1 MADPITSSTL
11 RSAPELFPPG
21 AVVPAHP
28 LALGARGA
36 IDWRSQQAL
45 TRYYLDAGAHGLAVG
60 VHTTQ
65 FALHEDPALLA
76 DVWTAAAES
85 ARAAE
90 RPITLVAGVRG
101 AGARIEAERAADL
114 GYHAA
119 LLSPD
124 PAASDEEVLNTARAV
139 GEALPVIGF
148 YMQDSV
154 GGRYL
159 GAEFWRS
166 LFAQPSVIGVK
177 IAAFDRYRTAEV
189 VRVLA
194 ESGRDDI
201 VLLTGNDDNILGDL
215 ATDYR
220 VDVEG
225 ADRGVR
231 FTGGLLGQ
239 WAVGTRAAVDLSAR
253 MVRAR
258 DAGSIPVELMTA
270 GAALTEVN
278 SAVFDTIHGFAG
290 CVAGVNEVLRQQGLV
305 HTATCLDPH
314 ERLSPGQ
321 SEAIAEARRRHPD
334 LLDEDFVAEN
344 VGRWRA

>member
-1 MADPITSSTL
+1 MTTPITSTTSGL
-11 RSAPELFPPG
+11 ALGLFPSG

-28 LALGARGA
+28 LALDDRGA

-45 TRYYLDAGAHGLAVG
+45 TRYYLDAGVHGLAVG

-65 FALHEDPALLA
+65 FALHEDPGMLLE
-76 DVWTAAAES
+76 VWTAAADA
-85 ARAAE
+85 ARGAG

-101 AGARIEAERAADL
+101 AAARTEALSAAEL
-114 GYHAA
+114 GYRAA

-124 PAASDEEVLNTARAV
+124 PAATDEEVLETARSV
-139 GEALPVIGF
+139 GEAIPVIGF

-159 GAEFWRS
+159 GPDFWRA
-166 LFAQPSVIGVK
+166 LFAQPSVVGVK

-201 VLLTGNDDNILGDL
+201 ALLTGNDDNIVGDL
-215 ATDYR
+215 ATEYR
-220 VDVEG
+220 IDVGG
-225 ADRGVR
+225 AERRVS
-231 FTGGLLGQ
+231 FAGGLLGQ
-239 WAVGTRAAVDLSAR
+239 WAVGTRAAVELSAAA
-253 MVRAR
+253 VNAR
-258 DAGSIPVELMTA
+258 DEGAIPIGLTATGS
-270 GAALTEVN
+270 ALTEVN
-278 SAVFDTIHGFAG
+278 SAVFDTVNGFAG

-305 HTATCLDPH
+305 QTATCLDTR

-321 SEAIAEARRRHPD
+321 SEAIADARRRHPG
-334 LLDEDFVAEN
+334 LLDEDFIAEN
-344 VGRWRA
+344 RDRWLG